1 MAATITRLIA
11 LLPAVWSAVPVAAAA
26 QGNDQTFQQAS
37 IDFIQTYF
45 EKWSASNAVA
55 LSFVD
60 EVFPDHIVY
69 FNKTLTHAALM
80 DAKRRFVE
88 RWPERRFVARPD
100 TLKVTCDA
108 QHFCTVWGLVDWT
121 CRSPQRR
128 DYATGTSQFS
138 LQLQDGQAVVSENG
152 FVVSRG
158 HEMPRNPPQV
168 VAGAGNAQ
176 PPAEARAAQPHP
188 PVPEPVPESVP
199 DKPADQPVNYT
210 NTDIPALRSAYLA
223 QMSDSNWIVDWLMA
237 QKRFAGTARSLGP
250 SGEHTVRDDSGAELH
265 LMLFEADQGPIA
277 CLVPDRMP
285 AFPQGATVNIQGII
299 SVFID
304 KTMYLARCTF
314 A

>member
-11 LLPAVWSAVPVAAAA
+11 ILPVVWSAVPVVTAA
-26 QGNDQTFQQAS
+26 QENDQAFQQAS
-37 IDFIQTYF
+37 INFIQTYF

-69 FNKTLTHAALM
+69 FDRTLTHAALM

-100 TLKVTCDA
+100 TVKVTCNV
-108 QHFCTVWGLVDWT
+108 QHLCTVWGLVDWT
-121 CRSPQRR
+121 CRSPQRH
-128 DYATGTSQFS
+128 DYDTGTSEFS

-158 HEMPRNPPQV
+158 HEMPRNPPQAATG
-168 VAGAGNAQ
+168 AGNGQGNAQ
-176 PPAEARAAQPHP
+176 PSAEAPAAQPRP
-188 PVPEPVPESVP
+188 PAPESVP
-199 DKPADQPVNYT
+199 DKPDNQPANYT
-210 NTDIPALRSAYLA
+210 NADIPALRSAYFA
-223 QMSDSNWIVDWLMA
+223 QSSDSNWIVDWLMA
-237 QKRFAGTARSLGP
+237 EKRFTGTARSLGR
-250 SGEHTVRDDSGAELH
+250 ERTVHDDSGGELH
-265 LMLFEADQGPIA
+265 LMLFEADQGPIT
-277 CLVPDRMP
+277 CVVPDKMP
-285 AFPQGATVNIQGII
+285 AFPGGETITIQGII

-304 KTMYLARCTF
+304 KTLYLVRCTF